1 MPDLSNVKQHF
12 DEYGYAVV
20 ENVLDADTISALEV
34 DYAQLLDRHAPRWL
48 AEGKIPDLFTD
59 LSLHQRT
66 GKLISYIDDHEF
78 RWFDIAFPQANRP
91 SGQLPNLS
99 QAVFDMLVHPRLL
112 DCIEA
117 LIGGEILVN
126 PIHHVRIKPPESTLK
141 AAKPSGL
148 MKSTGWHQDQG
159 VARAVADETDM
170 ITAWLAITDANEE
183 NGCLCVVPGSHQ
195 TGLTT
200 HCTTKGVTIPDALIV
215 QEAVIP
221 VPIKR
226 GGVLLMHRR
235 TQHASLENKSDGI
248 RWSFDLRY
256 QPIGQPTGRDEFPS
270 FVARSRQNSASVTV
284 DHAAWVQLWRQTEA
298 WMYAQETF
306 EKSHRWSGDAEVC
319 A

>member
-1 MPDLSNVKQHF
+1 MLDLTTLKQQF
-12 DEYGYAVV
+12 DVNGYAVV
-20 ENVLDADTISALEV
+20 ENVLDADTLSALEV
-34 DYAQLLDRHAPRWL
+34 DYAQLLDRHASRWL
-48 AEGKIPDLFTD
+48 AEGQVPDLFTD
-59 LSLHQRT
+59 LPLHQRA
-66 GKLISYIDDHEF
+66 GMLISYIDDLEF
-78 RWFDIAFPQANRP
+78 RWFDIAFPQAKAP
-91 SGQLPNLS
+91 TGQLPNFS
-99 QAVFDMLVHPRLL
+99 QAVFDLLVSPGLL

-126 PIHHVRIKPPESTLK
+126 PIHHVRIKPPEAALK

-148 MKSTGWHQDQG
+148 MKATGWHQDQG
-159 VARAVADETDM
+159 VARSVADETDM
-170 ITAWLAITDANEE
+170 ITAWVAITDATEE

-195 TGLTT
+195 QGLTT
-200 HCTTKGVTIPDALIV
+200 HCTTNGVTIPEALIV
-215 QEAVIP
+215 EELVTP

-235 TQHASLENKSDGI
+235 MQHSSLENKSPGI

-270 FVARSRQNSASVTV
+270 FVARSRQHPASVTV
-284 DHAAWVQLWRQTEA
+284 DHSAWVDLWRKTQA
-298 WMYAQETF
+298 WMYAQEAF